1 MVVHCLYFG
10 GRTMSYETIIK
21 ETTTLSRIEQLNLL
35 AYLANLIKESEEND
49 FSLEKAVSDSR
60 NMTNLY
66 GPFNSAEE
74 AVSSMLED

>member
-1 MVVHCLYFG
+1 
-10 GRTMSYETIIK
+10 MSYEAIVE
-21 ETTTLSRIEQLNLL
+21 ETARLSRIEQLNLL
-35 AYLANLIKESEEND
+35 AYLANLIKENEENVL
-49 FSLEKAVSDSR
+49 SLEKAVSDSL

>member
-1 MVVHCLYFG
+1 
-10 GRTMSYETIIK
+10 MSYETIIK
-21 ETTTLSRIEQLNLL
+21 ETTRLSRIEQLNLL

-49 FSLEKAVSDSR
+49 FSLEKAVSDSL

-66 GPFNSAEE
+66 GPFDSAEE

>member
-1 MVVHCLYFG
+1 
-10 GRTMSYETIIK
+10 MSYETIIK

-35 AYLANLIKESEEND
+35 AYLANLIKESEEKD
-49 FSLEKAVSDSR
+49 FSLEKAVSDSL

-66 GPFNSAEE
+66 GPFDSAEE